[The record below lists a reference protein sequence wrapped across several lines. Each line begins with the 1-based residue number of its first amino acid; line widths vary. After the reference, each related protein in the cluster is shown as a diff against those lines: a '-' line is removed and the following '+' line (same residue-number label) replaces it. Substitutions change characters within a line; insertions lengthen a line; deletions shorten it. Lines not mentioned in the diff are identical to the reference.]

1 MESRD
6 MICIVCPVGCH
17 MEIIEDR
24 STESGYKVEGATCKK
39 GQVYGIKE
47 LSNPTRLLTSTVK
60 ITGGSLPRI
69 PVRTDSEIPKDK
81 IFEVMEIINK
91 IELQAPV
98 KMGQIL
104 EANILGLDVNIISS
118 RSVSA

>member
-6 MICIVCPVGCH
+6 MVCIVCPVGCH
-17 MEIIEDR
+17 MKIIED
-24 STESGYKVEGATCKK
+24 SSSESGYKVEGATCIR
-39 GQVYGIKE
+39 GQLYGIKE

-60 ITGGSLPRI
+60 ITGASLPRI
-69 PVRTDSEIPKDK
+69 PVRTSSEIPKDK

-104 EANILGLDVNIISS
+104 AANILGLDVNIISS

>member
-17 MEIIEDR
+17 MQINEDK
-24 STESGYKVEGATCKK
+24 ESETGYRVTGAGCKR
-39 GQVYGIKE
+39 GPIYGVKE

-60 ITGGSLPRI
+60 IKGGTLPRI
-69 PVRTDSEIPKDK
+69 PVRTDKEIPKDK

-91 IELQAPV
+91 IEINAPV
-98 KMGQIL
+98 KMGDIL
-104 EANILGLDVNIISS
+104 ATNILDLDVNIISS

>member
-17 MEIIEDR
+17 MKIMEDKD
-24 STESGYKVEGATCKK
+24 SETGYRVTGAACKR
-39 GQVYGIKE
+39 GPIYGVKE
-47 LSNPTRLLTSTVK
+47 LSNPTRLVTSTVK
-60 ITGGSLPRI
+60 INGGIIPRI
-69 PVRTDSEIPKDK
+69 PVRTDGEIPKGK

-91 IELQAPV
+91 IELNAPV
-98 KMGQIL
+98 KMGDVL
-104 EANILGLDVNIISS
+104 AANILGLDVNIISS